1 MPLLRTSDAPF
12 QLVENVPGKLLELG
26 TFFDRGKTRSQ
37 DLLYSRELVV
47 EILAEQPCRYH
58 IGGNLPFSKKPITAS
73 FRNLPSYAFAQCRL
87 LVLSSIWELVLQK
100 IQQPHCV
107 IAICSLLKSF
117 SLLFANLHLSFSF
130 SGAMRRYYAPPS
142 SAMFF

>member
-1 MPLLRTSDAPF
+1 MPLLRTSDAPV

-47 EILAEQPCRYH
+47 KILAEQPCRYH
-58 IGGNLPFSKKPITAS
+58 IGGNLPSSKKPITAS
-73 FRNLPSYAFAQCRL
+73 FRNVPSYALAQCPL
-87 LVLSSIWELVLQK
+87 LVLSSIWALALQK

-107 IAICSLLKSF
+107 IASGGLLQTVG
-117 SLLFANLHLSFSF
+117 LLFANLH
-130 SGAMRRYYAPPS
+130 S
-142 SAMFF
+142 S